1 MNHYVQSKDVLY
13 KECFEVDLSPF
24 D

>member
-1 MNHYVQSKDVLY
+1 MNHYFQPKDVLY